1 MLNTID
7 YDVPLDL
14 QAAPRRVKTIYSV
27 IASPQRLEIL
37 HILNIKGP
45 LTYSALKTLAGF
57 KSKKESGKFA
67 YHLRKLVKQLLIQLN
82 RQERKY
88 TVTNLGRL
96 VLNLT
101 RQIEEQSLVES
112 GKLYVRTSH
121 QTMEEFNANKIL
133 QSLVKEAGMPVELAQ
148 KITSETES
156 RLYKFQTQYL
166 TAPLIREIVN
176 ALLVE
181 HSLEEYRHKLT
192 RLGMPIYDV
201 TQLLSKAGD
210 DGGNVES
217 LIHETGKAVFS
228 EYLLLEQLPRDVA
241 DAHLS
246 GDMHITN
253 AGAWGLMPDSVFVD
267 LLSVRSAGF
276 NPRGKLV
283 NAPMIP
289 SPENAERAL
298 NTVVN
303 MSSMLCREASEEITF
318 RNFLQY
324 LAPFCKSKGK
334 RELEGIIAR
343 FLETVTAPM
352 AVGAKPTINIEL
364 NPFRIDDVTREVMD
378 RTLDAT
384 LAAYRGFVEET
395 PRPDVR
401 LLLAKPNRID
411 ETKTLKDAAAIIF
424 NGGRI
429 ALFASDE
436 RRSFMGINA
445 GILPQELQA
454 DNISVL
460 HNLSL
465 NLPRLAYDSN
475 QDETY
480 FRAKLALL
488 IGVAGDAL
496 TTRRRVIERT
506 MKRGLLPALATGSD
520 AVTSEATPL
529 IMNLVGLDET
539 LTSLIRD
546 PATSSRYMLA
556 EKIVQTATQVAHE
569 KSTKNDRLGAALV
582 DQDGAARLSALD
594 AEKYG
599 KASIQP
605 LGKNEYSQ
613 SPRLVLSDL
622 ANPEKMA
629 HITSLST
636 SLEGGVSVTLDG
648 SSDDTRGIYNMILNA
663 TPRLSYFKVDRTIS
677 VCRNC
682 GAKLPPKATRCKRC
696 RSVAAVQYS
705 TAS

>member
-1 MLNTID
+1 M
-7 YDVPLDL
+7 

-37 HILNIKGP
+37 RILNIKGP

-181 HSLEEYRHKLT
+181 HSMEEYRHKLT

-201 TQLLSKAGD
+201 TQLLGRAGD
-210 DGGNVES
+210 EGGNVES
-217 LIHETGKAVFS
+217 LIHQTGKQVFS

-246 GDMHITN
+246 GDIHITN
-253 AGAWGLMPDSVFVD
+253 AGSWGLTPDTVFVD
-267 LLSVRSAGF
+267 LLSIRSAGI
-276 NPRGKLV
+276 NPKGRIQ
-283 NAPMIP
+283 NTSMIP
-289 SPENAERAL
+289 SPESAERAL
-298 NTVVN
+298 NIVLN
-303 MSSMLCREASEEITF
+303 MASMLTREASDEVTF

-324 LAPFCKSKGK
+324 IGPFCKSRGK
-334 RELEGIIAR
+334 RELESLLLR
-343 FLETVTAPM
+343 FFETIGSPVA
-352 AVGAKPTINIEL
+352 GATGPAISMDL
-364 NPFRIDDVTREVMD
+364 NPYRHDDIGREVLD
-378 RTLDAT
+378 KVLDAA
-384 LAAYRGFVEET
+384 LGAYRTYVEET

-401 LLLAKPNRID
+401 LLLAKPNRVD
-411 ETKTLKDAAAIIF
+411 ETKTLKDAASIIF

-429 ALFASDE
+429 AFFSSDQ
-436 RRSFMGINA
+436 RRSFLGLNA
-445 GILPQELQA
+445 NVLSQESQA

-460 HNLSL
+460 HGLSL

-488 IGVAGDAL
+488 IGVASDAL
-496 TTRRRVIERT
+496 STRRRLIERSL
-506 MKRGLLPALATGSD
+506 KRGLLPSLAGGSD
-520 AVTSEATPL
+520 AVTSDTMPL
-529 IMNLVGLDET
+529 IMNVVGLEEA
-539 LTSLIRD
+539 LASLIRD
-546 PATSSRYMLA
+546 PTVASRYDLA
-556 EKIVQTATQVAHE
+556 DKIIGTATQVADD
-569 KSTKNDRLGAALV
+569 KSTKIDRLGVAML
-582 DQDGAARLSALD
+582 DLDGALRLANLD

-599 KASIQP
+599 KANLQP
-605 LGKNEYSQ
+605 LMKGAYTQ
-613 SPRLVLSDL
+613 APRLLLADL
-622 ANPEKMA
+622 ENPEKMD
-629 HITSLST
+629 HMTKLSAG
-636 SLEGGVSVTLDG
+636 LQGGVSVTLDG
-648 SSDDTRGIYNMILNA
+648 SAEEVRGIYNLILNA
-663 TPRLSYFKVDRTIS
+663 TPKLPYFKVDRTIS

-682 GAKLPPKATRCKRC
+682 GAKLPQNANRCPRCK
-696 RSVAAVQYS
+696 SVAVMQYS

>member
-1 MLNTID
+1 
-7 YDVPLDL
+7 L

-37 HILNIKGP
+37 RILNIKGP

-101 RQIEEQSLVES
+101 RQIEEQSMVES
-112 GKLYVRTSH
+112 GKLFVRTSH

-181 HSLEEYRHKLT
+181 HSMEEYRHKLT

-201 TQLLSKAGD
+201 TQLLGKAGD
-210 DGGNVES
+210 DGGNVET
-217 LIHETGKAVFS
+217 LVHQTGRQVFS

-253 AGAWGLMPDSVFVD
+253 AGSWGLTPDTVFVD
-267 LLSVRSAGF
+267 LLSVRSGGF
-276 NPRGKLV
+276 NPKGRIP
-283 NAPMIP
+283 NSSMI
-289 SPENAERAL
+289 SAPENVEKAL
-298 NTVVN
+298 NIVLS
-303 MSSMLCREASEEITF
+303 MSAMLTKEASDEVTF

-324 LAPFCKSKGK
+324 VGPFCKSRGK
-334 RELEGIIAR
+334 RELETLLLR
-343 FLETVTAPM
+343 FFETLSAPL
-352 AVGAKPTINIEL
+352 AGSPTPAISVEL
-364 NPFRIDDVTREVMD
+364 NPFRHEETGRDVMD
-378 RTLDAT
+378 KVLDAA
-384 LAAYRGFVEET
+384 LGAYRSFVAET

-401 LLLAKPNRID
+401 LLLAKPNRVD
-411 ETKTLKDAAAIIF
+411 DTKVLKDAAAIIF

-429 ALFASDE
+429 AFFSSDQ
-436 RRSFMGINA
+436 RRSFLGLNA
-445 GILPQELQA
+445 NMLPQEYQA

-460 HNLSL
+460 HGLSL
-465 NLPRLAYDSN
+465 NLPRLASDSN
-475 QDETY
+475 LDETY

-488 IGVAGDAL
+488 IGVATDAL
-496 TTRRRVIERT
+496 TTRRRLIERT
-506 MKRGLLPALATGSD
+506 LKRGLLPSLASGSD
-520 AVTSEATPL
+520 SVTSETVPL
-529 IMNLVGLDET
+529 IMNLVGMEEALAS
-539 LTSLIRD
+539 LTRD
-546 PATSSRYMLA
+546 PTISSRYELA
-556 EKIVQTATQVAHE
+556 AKIVETAGEKASE
-569 KSTKNDRLGAALV
+569 KSTKVDRLGVAML
-582 DQDGAARLSALD
+582 DLDGASRLASLD

-599 KASIQP
+599 KANIQP
-605 LGKNEYSQ
+605 LMKGAYTQ
-613 SPRLVLSDL
+613 APRLVLADL
-622 ANPEKMA
+622 ESPEKMEYM
-629 HITSLST
+629 TKLSNGL
-636 SLEGGVSVTLDG
+636 SGGLSVTLDG
-648 SSDDTRGIYNMILNA
+648 PADDIRGIYNLILNA
-663 TPRLSYFKVDRTIS
+663 TPKLPYFKVDRTVS
-677 VCRNC
+677 FCKNC
-682 GAKLPPKATRCKRC
+682 GTKLPKAAVRCGVCK
-696 RSVAAVQYS
+696 SVASSQYS
-705 TAS
+705 TAA